1 MQQHAQISETSAGGN
16 CRNGSRLLLRETQQF
31 CLNLDGPLPGDVQ
44 LIVLPPTLERAV
56 PSRQMQF
63 RAGRYCA
70 MKAMEALDPQ
80 FARYHVRRAAT
91 GAPVW
96 PPGLAGSITHTD
108 DFASAA
114 VASTATTVS
123 LGIDTE
129 RIMSDQQAGDVG
141 SLIAS
146 PVELRQCHVAGIPP
160 REALTLV
167 FSAKESIFKCL
178 HPLVGRMFEFDDVR
192 VVGVDRAAQLFRAEI
207 VTTLGT
213 AFPAGT
219 LLEGR
224 FAIEDQRIHTGISL
238 ENPAAHPCR
247 EAQALLETP

>member
-1 MQQHAQISETSAGGN
+1 M
-16 CRNGSRLLLRETQQF
+16 LLPWTQQF
-31 CLNLDGPLPGDVQ
+31 CLYLDQPLPPDVQ
-44 LIVLPPTLERAV
+44 LIVLAPTLERAV
-56 PSRQMQF
+56 PRRQMQF

-80 FARYHVRRAAT
+80 FARRHVGRTAT

-96 PPGLAGSITHTD
+96 PLGLAGSITHTD

-129 RIMSDQQAGDVG
+129 RVMSNQQARDVG
-141 SLIAS
+141 NLIAS
-146 PVELRQCHVAGIPP
+146 SVELRHCDVAGIPP
-160 REALTLV
+160 LEAITLV

-192 VVGVDRAAQLFRAEI
+192 VVCVDTAAQVFRAEI

-224 FAIEDQRIHTGISL
+224 FAIENQRIHTGISL
-238 ENPAAHPCR
+238 ENAAAHPR
-247 EAQALLETP
+247 AEAHALLQTR